1 VLVVPVRRL
10 RFRPQHHNQIP
21 YKLNNISWRV
31 YRIPPSLIPSTPEMV
46 NPSAVG
52 RVRIFPL
59 TCPGRLVVG
68 NTTSSSSSRSG
79 TAIAA
84 ATTLSAPD
92 EYCAIVARL
101 TMLPTT
107 PADDEKRILKE
118 CVESC
123 SDYLRST
130 LGMDVSVV

>member
-1 VLVVPVRRL
+1 
-10 RFRPQHHNQIP
+10 
-21 YKLNNISWRV
+21 
-31 YRIPPSLIPSTPEMV
+31 
-46 NPSAVG
+46 
-52 RVRIFPL
+52 
-59 TCPGRLVVG
+59 
-68 NTTSSSSSRSG
+68 
-79 TAIAA
+79 
-84 ATTLSAPD
+84 LSAPD